1 MSIPATEP
9 APARI
14 PSLARWRPTVD
25 PGHAALM
32 AALLGIL
39 VVFVVLPIGAV
50 LKVALTDA
58 DGRVTLAHLSR
69 FFENPLYIES
79 LVNSLLAGL
88 GTVALGSILALPLAF
103 VIARYDFPGRMLLVT
118 LSTLPLVL
126 PPFVGAIALVQVF
139 GRAGTLTLLLHDLL
153 GVEVN
158 IMAGLRGI
166 VLAQALHFFPFIF
179 LTVTAAL
186 INVDRSLEEMGHM
199 MGAAGW
205 RLLRRV
211 VFPLVLPAYAAGALL
226 TFVKAVDDIGTPFIL
241 NFKNML
247 GPQAYLRITTVGR
260 DDVDGYVI
268 CVVMVV
274 LSIACVLLSNWI
286 VARREYATVQTGAG
300 SPEGGRL
307 LVGWRRGAALT
318 ACGTVLAIALLPHAG
333 VLLMSFSKVWSLTYL
348 PSAYTLANYGEI
360 FLRAPR
366 FILNT
371 LTYSVGAAV
380 LGVVVAAAIAY
391 LLQRGRVPARGLL
404 DVVAMMP
411 IALPG
416 VVIGVGFLRVFYDI
430 TLPGTQ
436 TSLAST
442 WIIFVLA
449 YMVRRLP
456 YALRASHAALHQV
469 HASLED
475 AAAVTGAPRVRAF
488 RRVVLPLIA
497 GGVTAGGVLVFI
509 TAAVEFSTT
518 ITLVSRI
525 EHSPLSYGI
534 YIYSQS
540 PLGRG
545 AAAALGVVAIIIVAL
560 GTYLANRLSGRGRM
574 AFNL

>member
-1 MSIPATEP
+1 MDIPVSRSAP
-9 APARI
+9 API
-14 PSLARWRPTVD
+14 PWLRRWRLAVD
-25 PGHAALM
+25 PGHAALT
-32 AALLGIL
+32 AALMGVL
-39 VVFVVLPIGAV
+39 VVFVVLPIAAV
-50 LKVALTDA
+50 LKVALTDT
-58 DGRVTLAHLSR
+58 DGGMTFVHLLR

-79 LVNSLLAGL
+79 LINSVLSGL
-88 GTVALGSILALPLAF
+88 GTVVLGTILALPLAF
-103 VIARYDFPGRMLLVT
+103 IVARYDFPGRMLLVT

-126 PPFVGAIALVQVF
+126 PPFVGAIALLQVF
-139 GRAGTLTLLLHDLL
+139 GRAGTVTLLLRDLL
-153 GVEVN
+153 GLEVN
-158 IMAGLRGI
+158 VMQGLRGI

-179 LTVTAAL
+179 LTVTTAL
-186 INVDRSLEEMGHM
+186 ASVDRSLEEMGQM
-199 MGAAGW
+199 MGAHGW

-286 VARREYATVQTGAG
+286 VARREYATLQTGAT
-300 SPEGGRL
+300 SPEGGRPL
-307 LVGWRRGAALT
+307 AGWRRRAAL
-318 ACGTVLAIALLPHAG
+318 ALAGLVLGIALLPHAG
-333 VLLMSFSKVWSLTYL
+333 VVLMSVSKVWSLTYL
-348 PSAYTLANYGEI
+348 PSAYTLGNYGEI

-371 LTYSVGAAV
+371 LTYSVGAAL

-391 LLQRGRVPARGLL
+391 LLQRGRVPGKGLL
-404 DVVAMMP
+404 DVLAMMP

-416 VVIGVGFLRVFYDI
+416 VVIGVGFLRVFYDV
-430 TLPGTQ
+430 TLPGTE

-442 WIIFVLA
+442 WAIFVLA

-475 AAAVTGAPRVRAF
+475 AAAVSGAPRVRAF

-525 EHSPLSYGI
+525 EQSPLSYGI

-545 AAAALGVVAIIIVAL
+545 AAAALGVVAIVIVAL

>member
-1 MSIPATEP
+1 MSIPVP
-9 APARI
+9 QQAPVRAPVGI
-14 PSLARWRPTVD
+14 RWRTSVD
-25 PGHAALM
+25 PGHAAL
-32 AALLGIL
+32 ALVLLLILG
-39 VVFVVLPIGAV
+39 VFVVWPIAAV
-50 LKVALTDA
+50 LRVALTGA
-58 DGRVTLAHLSR
+58 DGGMTLAHLFR

-79 LVNSLLAGL
+79 LTNSLLAGGWVVVI
-88 GTVALGSILALPLAF
+88 GTVLALPLAF
-103 VIARYDFPGRMLLVT
+103 VVARYDFRGRMLVVT

-126 PPFVGAIALVQVF
+126 PPFVGAIALTQVF
-139 GRAGTLTLLLHDLL
+139 GRAGTITLLLQDLFGL
-153 GVEVN
+153 HVN
-158 IMAGLRGI
+158 IMEGLRGI
-166 VLAQALHFFPFIF
+166 ILAQALHFFPFIF

-186 INVDRSLEEMGHM
+186 MNVDRSLEEMGQM
-199 MGAAGW
+199 MGAHGW

-211 VFPLVLPAYAAGALL
+211 VFPLVLPSYAAGALL

-268 CVVMVV
+268 CVIMVII
-274 LSIACVLLSNWI
+274 SIACVVASNWI
-286 VARREYATVQTGAG
+286 VSRREYATLQTGARQ
-300 SPEGGRL
+300 PEGGKSL
-307 LVGWRRGAALT
+307 AGWRSSVALGTCAAIL
-318 ACGTVLAIALLPHAG
+318 GISLLPHLG
-333 VLLMSFSKVWSLTYL
+333 VIVMSFSRVWSLTYL
-348 PSAYTLANYGEI
+348 PSTYTLGHYAEI

-371 LTYSVGAAV
+371 LTYSVAAAL

-391 LLQRGRVPARGLL
+391 LLQRGRVPGKGLL
-404 DVVAMMP
+404 DAIAMMP

-416 VVIGVGFLRVFYDI
+416 VVIGVGFLRVFYTM
-430 TLPGTQ
+430 TLPGTE

-442 WIIFVLA
+442 WAIFVLA

-469 HASLED
+469 HSSLED
-475 AAAVTGAPRVRAF
+475 AAAVAGAPRVRAF
-488 RRVVLPLIA
+488 RRVVLPLII
-497 GGVTAGGVLVFI
+497 GGVTAGGVLIFI

-525 EHSPLSYGI
+525 EQSPLSYAI

-545 AAAALGVVAIIIVAL
+545 AAAALGVVAIVIVAL

-574 AFNL
+574 AFTL

>member
-1 MSIPATEP
+1 MPATQL
-9 APARI
+9 APAR
-14 PSLARWRPTVD
+14 PLLPARWRAAVD

-32 AALLGIL
+32 AVLVAILG
-39 VVFVVLPIGAV
+39 VFVVLPIGAV
-50 LKVALTDA
+50 LRIALTDDRGGA
-58 DGRVTLAHLSR
+58 TLAHLVR
-69 FFENPLYIES
+69 FFQNPLYVES
-79 LVNSLLAGL
+79 LVNSMLAGIWTVVV
-88 GTVALGSILALPLAF
+88 GTVLALPLAF
-103 VIARYDFPGRMLLVT
+103 VVARYEFPGRMLVVT

-126 PPFVGAIALVQVF
+126 PPFVGAIALMQVF
-139 GRAGTLTLLLHDLL
+139 GRAGTVTLLLQDLL
-153 GVEVN
+153 GVRIN
-158 IMAGLRGI
+158 IMEGLRGI
-166 VLAQALHFFPFIF
+166 ILAQALHFFPFIF

-186 INVDRSLEEMGHM
+186 MNVDRSLEEMGQM
-199 MGAAGW
+199 MGAHGW
-205 RLLRRV
+205 RLIRRV

-268 CVVMVV
+268 CVVMVAI
-274 LSIACVLLSNWI
+274 SIACVLASNWI
-286 VARREYATVQTGAG
+286 VSRREYATLQTGVRH
-300 SPEGGRL
+300 PEGGRAL
-307 LVGWRRGAALT
+307 AGWQTGAALGLC
-318 ACGTVLAIALLPHAG
+318 ALILLVSLLPHLG
-333 VLLMSFSKVWSLTYL
+333 VVVLSFSKVWSLSYL
-348 PSAYTLANYGEI
+348 PSAYTLNNYAEV

-371 LTYSVGAAV
+371 LTYSVGAAL

-391 LLQRGRVPARGLL
+391 LLQRGRVPGKGAL
-404 DVVAMMP
+404 DAIAMMP

-416 VVIGVGFLRVFYDI
+416 VVIGVGFLRVFYNI
-430 TLPGTQ
+430 TLPGTE

-442 WIIFVLA
+442 WAIFVLA

-475 AAAVTGAPRVRAF
+475 AAAIAGAPRVRAF
-488 RRVVLPLIA
+488 RRVVLPLIL

-525 EHSPLSYGI
+525 EQSPLSYGI

-545 AAAALGVVAIIIVAL
+545 AAAALGVVAIVIVGL

>member
-1 MSIPATEP
+1 MSVPVSHP
-9 APARI
+9 APA
-14 PSLARWRPTVD
+14 PLPLSARWRTSVD
-25 PGHAALM
+25 PGHAAL
-32 AALLGIL
+32 AAILFVILG
-39 VVFVVLPIGAV
+39 VFVVLPIGAV
-50 LKVALTDA
+50 LKIALTSDS
-58 DGRVTLAHLSR
+58 GGLTLAHLAR
-69 FFENPLYIES
+69 FFTNPLYVES
-79 LVNSLLAGL
+79 LINSLLAGFWTVAI
-88 GTVALGSILALPLAF
+88 GTVLALPLAF
-103 VIARYDFPGRMLLVT
+103 IVARYDFPGRMLIVT

-139 GRAGTLTLLLHDLL
+139 GRAGTVTLLLQDLF
-153 GVEVN
+153 GIHVN
-158 IMAGLRGI
+158 VMQGLRGI
-166 VLAQALHFFPFIF
+166 ILAQALHFFPFIF
-179 LTVTAAL
+179 LTVTTAL
-186 INVDRSLEEMGHM
+186 MNVDRSLEEMGQM
-199 MGAAGW
+199 MGARGW

-286 VARREYATVQTGAG
+286 VSRREYATLQTGAR
-300 SPEGGRL
+300 SPEGGRAL
-307 LVGWRRGAALT
+307 TGWRKAAAPGLC
-318 ACGTVLAIALLPHAG
+318 ALVLGIALLPHAG
-333 VLLMSFSKVWSLTYL
+333 VVVMSFSRIWSLTYL
-348 PSAYTLANYGEI
+348 PSAYTLNNYAEI

-366 FILNT
+366 FVVNT
-371 LTYSVGAAV
+371 LLYSVGAAL
-380 LGVVVAAAIAY
+380 LGVVIAAAIAY
-391 LLQRGRVPARGLL
+391 LLQRGRVPGKGLL
-404 DVVAMMP
+404 DAVAMMP

-416 VVIGVGFLRVFYDI
+416 VVIGVGFLRVFYNM
-430 TLPGTQ
+430 TLPGTE

-442 WIIFVLA
+442 WMIFVLA

-475 AAAVTGAPRVRAF
+475 AAAVGGAPRVRAF
-488 RRVVLPLIA
+488 RRVVLPLIL
-497 GGVTAGGVLVFI
+497 GGVVAGGVLVFI
-509 TAAVEFSTT
+509 TSAVEFSTT

-525 EHSPLSYGI
+525 EQSPLSYGI

-545 AAAALGVVAIIIVAL
+545 AAAALGVVAIVIVAL

-574 AFNL
+574 AFTL

>member
-1 MSIPATEP
+1 MAVL
-9 APARI
+9 
-14 PSLARWRPTVD
+14 LAI
-25 PGHAALM
+25 
-32 AALLGIL
+32 LG
-39 VVFVVLPIGAV
+39 VFVVLPIAAV
-50 LKVALTDA
+50 LRIALTD
-58 DGRVTLAHLSR
+58 DRGGVTLAHLVR
-69 FFENPLYIES
+69 FFQNPLYVES
-79 LVNSLLAGL
+79 LVNSMLAGFWTVVV
-88 GTVALGSILALPLAF
+88 GTVLALPLAF
-103 VIARYDFPGRMLLVT
+103 VVARYEFPGRMLVVT

-126 PPFVGAIALVQVF
+126 PPFVGAIALMQVF
-139 GRAGTLTLLLHDLL
+139 GRAGTVTLLLQDLL
-153 GVEVN
+153 GIRFN
-158 IMAGLRGI
+158 IMEGLRGI
-166 VLAQALHFFPFIF
+166 ILAQALHFFPFIF

-186 INVDRSLEEMGHM
+186 MNVDRSLEEMGQM
-199 MGAAGW
+199 MGVHGW
-205 RLLRRV
+205 RLMRRV

-268 CVVMVV
+268 CVVMVAI
-274 LSIACVLLSNWI
+274 SIACVLASNWI
-286 VARREYATVQTGAG
+286 VSRREYATLQTGVRH
-300 SPEGGRL
+300 PEGGRR
-307 LVGWRRGAALT
+307 LVGWRTGAALGLC
-318 ACGTVLAIALLPHAG
+318 ALILFVSLLPHLG
-333 VLLMSFSKVWSLTYL
+333 VVVLSFSRVWSLSYL
-348 PSAYTLANYGEI
+348 PSAYTLNNYAEV

-366 FILNT
+366 FIVNT
-371 LTYSVGAAV
+371 LTYSVGAAL
-380 LGVVVAAAIAY
+380 LGVVAAAAIAY
-391 LLQRGRVPARGLL
+391 LLQRGRVPGKGAL
-404 DVVAMMP
+404 DAIAMMP

-416 VVIGVGFLRVFYDI
+416 VVIGVGFLRVFYNI
-430 TLPGTQ
+430 TLPGTE

-442 WIIFVLA
+442 WMIFVLA

-469 HASLED
+469 HGSLED
-475 AAAVTGAPRVRAF
+475 AAAIAGAPRVRTF
-488 RRVVLPLIA
+488 RRVVLPLIL

-525 EHSPLSYGI
+525 EQSPLSYGI

-545 AAAALGVVAIIIVAL
+545 AAAALGVVAIVIVGL

>member
-1 MSIPATEP
+1 MTVSVSSP
-9 APARI
+9 APA
-14 PSLARWRPTVD
+14 PSPLAVRWRTFVD
-25 PGHAALM
+25 PGHAAL
-32 AALLGIL
+32 AAILLAIL
-39 VVFVVLPIGAV
+39 GVFVVLPIGAV
-50 LKVALTDA
+50 LKIALTA
-58 DGRVTLAHLSR
+58 DDGGLTFAHLRR
-69 FFENPLYIES
+69 FFESPLYVES
-79 LVNSLLAGL
+79 LVNSLVAGFWTVII
-88 GTVALGSILALPLAF
+88 GTGLALPLSF
-103 VIARYDFPGRMLLVT
+103 IVARYDFPGRMLIVT

-139 GRAGTLTLLLHDLL
+139 GRAGTITLLLQDLF
-153 GVEVN
+153 GIEVN
-158 IMAGLRGI
+158 LMQGLRGI
-166 VLAQALHFFPFIF
+166 ILAQALHFFPFIF
-179 LTVTAAL
+179 LTVTTAL
-186 INVDRSLEEMGHM
+186 MNVDRSLEEMAQM
-199 MGAAGW
+199 MGARGW

-274 LSIACVLLSNWI
+274 LSIACVVLSNWI
-286 VARREYATVQTGAG
+286 VSRREYATLQTGSG
-300 SPEGGRL
+300 LGGGRTL
-307 LVGWRRGAALT
+307 EGWRRVAALGF
-318 ACGTVLAIALLPHAG
+318 CLSILGIALLPHAG
-333 VLLMSFSKVWSLTYL
+333 VVVMSFSRVWSLTYL
-348 PSAYTLANYGEI
+348 PSAYTLSNYAEI

-366 FILNT
+366 FVLNT
-371 LTYSVGAAV
+371 LLYSVGAAL
-380 LGVVVAAAIAY
+380 LGVVIAAAIAY
-391 LLQRGRVPARGLL
+391 LLQRGRVPGKSLL
-404 DVVAMMP
+404 DAVAMMP

-416 VVIGVGFLRVFYDI
+416 VVIGVGFLRVFYDV
-430 TLPGTQ
+430 TLPGTD

-442 WIIFVLA
+442 WMIFVLA

-475 AAAVTGAPRVRAF
+475 AAAVSGAPRLRAF
-488 RRVVLPLIA
+488 RRVVLPLIL
-497 GGVTAGGVLVFI
+497 GGVIAGGVLVFI

-518 ITLVSRI
+518 ITLVSRV
-525 EHSPLSYGI
+525 EQSPLSYGI

-545 AAAALGVVAIIIVAL
+545 AAAAQGVVAIVIVAL
-560 GTYLANRLSGRGRM
+560 GTYFANRLSGRGRM
-574 AFNL
+574 AFTL

>member
-1 MSIPATEP
+1 MSVRVAAPPP
-9 APARI
+9 APL
-14 PSLARWRPTVD
+14 PLSARWRGSVD

-32 AALLGIL
+32 AVLLAVL
-39 VVFVVLPIGAV
+39 AVFVVLPIVAV
-50 LKVALTDA
+50 LKVAFTGS
-58 DGRVTLAHLSR
+58 DGGFTLAHLVR
-69 FFENPLYIES
+69 FFENPLYVES
-79 LVNSLLAGL
+79 LINSVLAGIW
-88 GTVALGSILALPLAF
+88 TVVIGSILALPLAF
-103 VIARYDFPGRMLLVT
+103 VVARFDFPGRMLIVT
-118 LSTLPLVL
+118 LSTLPLVM
-126 PPFVGAIALVQVF
+126 PPFVGAIALTQVF
-139 GRAGTLTLLLHDLL
+139 GRAGTVTLLLHDLL
-153 GVEVN
+153 GIEVQ
-158 IMAGLRGI
+158 IMQGLRGI
-166 VLAQALHFFPFIF
+166 ILAQALHFFPFIF
-179 LTVTAAL
+179 LTVTTAL
-186 INVDRSLEEMGHM
+186 MNVDRSLEEMGQM
-199 MGAAGW
+199 MGGHGW

-268 CVVMVV
+268 CVVMVI
-274 LSIACVLLSNWI
+274 LSIACVVLSNWI
-286 VARREYATVQTGAG
+286 VARREYATLQTGARHA
-300 SPEGGRL
+300 EGTRGL
-307 LVGWRRGAALT
+307 EGWKRGGAL
-318 ACGTVLAIALLPHAG
+318 ALCAVVLGVALLPHAG
-333 VLLMSFSKVWSLTYL
+333 VVLLSFSRVWSLTYL
-348 PSAYTLANYGEI
+348 PSEYTLGNYAEV

-371 LTYSVGAAV
+371 LTYSVGAAL

-391 LLQRGRVPARGLL
+391 LLQRGRVPGKGLL

-416 VVIGVGFLRVFYDI
+416 VVVGVGFLRVFYNI
-430 TLPGTQ
+430 TLPGTE

-442 WIIFVLA
+442 WMIFVLA

-469 HASLED
+469 HGSLED
-475 AAAVTGAPRVRAF
+475 AAAVSGAPRLRGF
-488 RRVVLPLIA
+488 RRVVLPLIL
-497 GGVTAGGVLVFI
+497 GGVVAGGVLVFI

-518 ITLVSRI
+518 ITLVSRV
-525 EHSPLSYGI
+525 EQSPLAYGI

-545 AAAALGVVAIIIVAL
+545 AAAALGVVAIVIVAL

>member
-1 MSIPATEP
+1 MPATQV
-9 APARI
+9 APAR
-14 PSLARWRPTVD
+14 PFLPARWRAAVD
-25 PGHAALM
+25 PGHAVLM
-32 AALLGIL
+32 AVLLVVLG
-39 VVFVVLPIGAV
+39 VFVVLPIAAV
-50 LKVALTDA
+50 LRIALTD
-58 DGRVTLAHLSR
+58 DRGGVTLAHLLR
-69 FFENPLYIES
+69 FFQNPLYVES
-79 LVNSLLAGL
+79 LVNSMLAGL
-88 GTVALGSILALPLAF
+88 WTVVVGTVLALPLAF
-103 VIARYDFPGRMLLVT
+103 VVARYEFPGRMLVVT

-126 PPFVGAIALVQVF
+126 PPFVGAIALMQVF
-139 GRAGTLTLLLHDLL
+139 GRAGTVTLLLQDLL
-153 GVEVN
+153 GVRVN
-158 IMAGLRGI
+158 IMEGLRGI

-186 INVDRSLEEMGHM
+186 MNVDRSLEEMGQM
-199 MGAAGW
+199 MGAHGW
-205 RLLRRV
+205 RLMRRV

-268 CVVMVV
+268 CVVMVAI
-274 LSIACVLLSNWI
+274 SIACVLASNWI
-286 VARREYATVQTGAG
+286 VSRREYATLQTGVRH
-300 SPEGGRL
+300 PEGGRAL
-307 LVGWRRGAALT
+307 AGWRAGAALGLC
-318 ACGTVLAIALLPHAG
+318 ALILLVSLLPHMG
-333 VLLMSFSKVWSLTYL
+333 VVVLSFSRVWSLSYL
-348 PSAYTLANYGEI
+348 PSAYTLNNYAEV

-366 FILNT
+366 FIVNT
-371 LTYSVGAAV
+371 LTYSVGAAL

-391 LLQRGRVPARGLL
+391 LLQRGRVPGKGAL
-404 DVVAMMP
+404 DAIAMMP

-416 VVIGVGFLRVFYDI
+416 VVIGVGFLRIFYNI
-430 TLPGTQ
+430 TLPGTE

-442 WIIFVLA
+442 WAIFVLA

-469 HASLED
+469 HGSLED
-475 AAAVTGAPRVRAF
+475 AAAIAGAPRVRAF
-488 RRVVLPLIA
+488 RRVVLPLIL
-497 GGVTAGGVLVFI
+497 GGVVAGGVLVFI

-525 EHSPLSYGI
+525 EQSPLSYGI

-545 AAAALGVVAIIIVAL
+545 AAAALGVVAIVIVGL

>member
-1 MSIPATEP
+1 MSVRVAAPPP
-9 APARI
+9 APL
-14 PSLARWRPTVD
+14 PLSARWRGSVD

-32 AALLGIL
+32 AVLLAVL
-39 VVFVVLPIGAV
+39 AVFVVLPIVAV
-50 LKVALTDA
+50 LKVAFTGS
-58 DGRVTLAHLSR
+58 DGGFTLAHLVR
-69 FFENPLYIES
+69 FFENPLYVES
-79 LVNSLLAGL
+79 LINSVLAGIW
-88 GTVALGSILALPLAF
+88 TVVIGSILALPLAF
-103 VIARYDFPGRMLLVT
+103 VVARFDFPGRMLIVT
-118 LSTLPLVL
+118 LSTLPLVM
-126 PPFVGAIALVQVF
+126 PPFVGAIALTQVF
-139 GRAGTLTLLLHDLL
+139 GRAGTVTLLLHDLL
-153 GVEVN
+153 GIEVQ
-158 IMAGLRGI
+158 IMQGLRGI
-166 VLAQALHFFPFIF
+166 ILAQALHFFPFIF
-179 LTVTAAL
+179 LTVTTAL
-186 INVDRSLEEMGHM
+186 MNVDRSLEEMGQM
-199 MGAAGW
+199 MGGHGW

-268 CVVMVV
+268 CVVMVI
-274 LSIACVLLSNWI
+274 LSIACVVLSNWI
-286 VARREYATVQTGAG
+286 VARREYATLQTGARHA
-300 SPEGGRL
+300 EGTRGL
-307 LVGWRRGAALT
+307 EGWKRGGAL
-318 ACGTVLAIALLPHAG
+318 ALCAVVLGVALLPHAG
-333 VLLMSFSKVWSLTYL
+333 VVLLSFSRVWSLTYL
-348 PSAYTLANYGEI
+348 PSEYTLGNYTEV

-371 LTYSVGAAV
+371 LTYSVGAAL

-391 LLQRGRVPARGLL
+391 LLQRGRVPGKGLL

-416 VVIGVGFLRVFYDI
+416 VVVGVGFLRVFYNI
-430 TLPGTQ
+430 TLPGTE

-442 WIIFVLA
+442 WMIFVLA

-469 HASLED
+469 HGSLED
-475 AAAVTGAPRVRAF
+475 AAAVSGAPRLRGF
-488 RRVVLPLIA
+488 RRVVLPLIL
-497 GGVTAGGVLVFI
+497 GGVVAGGVLVFI

-518 ITLVSRI
+518 ITLVSRV
-525 EHSPLSYGI
+525 EQSPLAYGI

-545 AAAALGVVAIIIVAL
+545 AAAALGVVAIVIVAL

>member
-1 MSIPATEP
+1 MSVRVAAPPP
-9 APARI
+9 APL
-14 PSLARWRPTVD
+14 PLSARWRGSVD

-32 AALLGIL
+32 AVLLAVL
-39 VVFVVLPIGAV
+39 AVFVVLPIVAV
-50 LKVALTDA
+50 LKIALTGS
-58 DGRVTLAHLSR
+58 DGGFTLAHLAR
-69 FFENPLYIES
+69 FFENPLYVES
-79 LVNSLLAGL
+79 LINSVLAGIW
-88 GTVALGSILALPLAF
+88 TVVIGSILALPLAF
-103 VIARYDFPGRMLLVT
+103 VVARFDFPGRMLIVT
-118 LSTLPLVL
+118 LSTLPLVM
-126 PPFVGAIALVQVF
+126 PPFVGAIALTQVF
-139 GRAGTLTLLLHDLL
+139 GRAGTVTLLLQDLL
-153 GVEVN
+153 GIEVQ
-158 IMAGLRGI
+158 IMQGLRGI
-166 VLAQALHFFPFIF
+166 ILAQALHFFPFIF
-179 LTVTAAL
+179 LTVTTAL
-186 INVDRSLEEMGHM
+186 MNVDRSLEEMGQM
-199 MGAAGW
+199 MGGHGW

-268 CVVMVV
+268 CVVMVI
-274 LSIACVLLSNWI
+274 LSIACVVLSNWI
-286 VARREYATVQTGAG
+286 VARREYATLQTGVRQ
-300 SPEGGRL
+300 PEGARILAGWKRGGAL
-307 LVGWRRGAALT
+307 ALCLV
-318 ACGTVLAIALLPHAG
+318 VLGVALLPHAG
-333 VLLMSFSKVWSLTYL
+333 VVLMSFSRVWSLTYL
-348 PSAYTLANYGEI
+348 PSAYTLGNYAEV

-371 LTYSVGAAV
+371 LTYSVGAAL

-391 LLQRGRVPARGLL
+391 LLQRGRVPGKGVL
-404 DVVAMMP
+404 DLVAMMP

-416 VVIGVGFLRVFYDI
+416 VVIGVGFLRVFYNF

-442 WIIFVLA
+442 WMIFVLA

-469 HASLED
+469 HGSLED
-475 AAAVTGAPRVRAF
+475 AAAVSGAPRLRAF
-488 RRVVLPLIA
+488 RRVVLPLIL
-497 GGVTAGGVLVFI
+497 GGVVAGGVLVFI

-518 ITLVSRI
+518 ITLVSRV
-525 EHSPLSYGI
+525 EQSPLAYGI

-545 AAAALGVVAIIIVAL
+545 AAAALGVVAIVIVAL